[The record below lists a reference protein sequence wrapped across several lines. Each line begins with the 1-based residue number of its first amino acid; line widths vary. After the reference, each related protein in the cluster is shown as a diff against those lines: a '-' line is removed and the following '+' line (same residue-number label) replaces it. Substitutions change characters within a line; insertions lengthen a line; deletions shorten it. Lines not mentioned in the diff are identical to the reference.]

1 MLNDGVFS
9 FMQFLTQYWILS
21 AINSLV
27 LYSDGN
33 KRVTHARTAP
43 NMSAPLSIG
52 TAQSTEKNIFWE
64 ISRVVLP
71 MDRRIRVYRTN
82 VSRETFEDS
91 PKDPSTRGPSDA
103 AAPVFSLV
111 VPVVRGAAALA

>member
-71 MDRRIRVYRTN
+71 LD
-82 VSRETFEDS
+82 
-91 PKDPSTRGPSDA
+91 
-103 AAPVFSLV
+103 
-111 VPVVRGAAALA
+111 